1 MADALIE
8 LFSEEIPA
16 RMQKSAL
23 QTLTER
29 VEKELKEARLEHD
42 AIKGFMTPRR
52 LALHISGLPAVQP
65 DIEIERKGPKVGAPE
80 QALQGFCRSAGL
92 EPDQLEKRT
101 VGKDE
106 FYFSVSSQKGQP
118 TSAALKDIFETA
130 ITNFPWPKSQH
141 WGSYDMTWVR
151 PLKRIMCLLDAEVIP
166 VQLGHITASNITE
179 GHRFLSEGEI
189 VIAHPNEYEATLK
202 EHKVVADA
210 QTRREWILGDAAKA
224 AGEKGLSIKADDAL
238 LDEVTGLVEWPVCLL
253 GEYDKDF
260 LKLPPEVLVLEM
272 KHHQKYF
279 ACMNDKAELSNHFLV
294 VSNMAAADG
303 GKAIVNGNQRVIRA
317 RLSDGQFYWDQD
329 QKKPLASF
337 NDALDKMIFHAKLGS
352 IAKKVERIT
361 SLSTFLSVFI
371 PHANLSTVERA
382 AELAKSD
389 LVSGMVG
396 EFPELQGIMGRYYA
410 KAQGEDADV
419 AEAIAEHYKPQGADD
434 SLPETPAGL
443 AVSLADKFDSL
454 AGLFAAGEKPTG
466 SKDPFALRRMALGIL
481 RIILDNKLRIP
492 LTIAFDNAL
501 SRYPKAV
508 TKTLGKEAVTNELTS
523 FFRDRLK
530 VILKSNDVRHDVI
543 ECIFADAKADDIVQL
558 VSRIYAVEDFIK
570 TDDGTNLLAGYRRAA
585 NILNKEEEKDNTSYD
600 GDVEADDLTEAAE
613 KALLEALEKIEEPV
627 EQAFEKEEYENAMK
641 QLASIRPPLDAFFD
655 DVIVNDDDTEKR
667 ANRLALLAKLRLTLE
682 RIGNLSL
689 IEI

>member
-1 MADALIE
+1 M
-8 LFSEEIPA
+8 
-16 RMQKSAL
+16 
-23 QTLTER
+23 
-29 VEKELKEARLEHD
+29 
-42 AIKGFMTPRR
+42 
-52 LALHISGLPAVQP
+52 
-65 DIEIERKGPKVGAPE
+65 
-80 QALQGFCRSAGL
+80 
-92 EPDQLEKRT
+92 
-101 VGKDE
+101 
-106 FYFSVSSQKGQP
+106 
-118 TSAALKDIFETA
+118 
-130 ITNFPWPKSQH
+130 
-141 WGSYDMTWVR
+141 
-151 PLKRIMCLLDAEVIP
+151 
-166 VQLGHITASNITE
+166 
-179 GHRFLSEGEI
+179 
-189 VIAHPNEYEATLK
+189 
-202 EHKVVADA
+202 
-210 QTRREWILGDAAKA
+210 
-224 AGEKGLSIKADDAL
+224 
-238 LDEVTGLVEWPVCLL
+238 
-253 GEYDKDF
+253 
-260 LKLPPEVLVLEM
+260 
-272 KHHQKYF
+272 
-279 ACMNDKAELSNHFLV
+279 
-294 VSNMAAADG
+294 
-303 GKAIVNGNQRVIRA
+303 NGNQRVIRA

-382 AELAKSD
+382 AKLAKSD

-501 SRYPKAV
+501 SRYPKEV

-530 VILKSNDVRHDVI
+530 VILKSNDIRHDVI
-543 ECIFADAKADDIVQL
+543 ECIFADAQADDMVQL

-570 TDDGTNLLAGYRRAA
+570 TDDGANLLAGYRRAA
-585 NILNKEEEKDNTSYD
+585 NILSKEEEKDNTSYD

-613 KALLEALEKIEEPV
+613 QTLLEALEKIEEPV
-627 EQAFEKEEYENAMK
+627 KEAYENEEYENAMK

-667 ANRLALLAKLRLTLE
+667 TNRLALLAKLRSTLG

>member
-1 MADALIE
+1 MTDALIE

-23 QTLTER
+23 KTLTER
-29 VEKELKEARLEHD
+29 VEKGLKEARLEHAD
-42 AIKGFMTPRR
+42 IKGFSTPRR
-52 LALHISGLPAVQP
+52 LALHISGLPSIQP
-65 DIEIERKGPKVGAPE
+65 DIEIERKGPKVGAAE

-92 EPDQLEKRT
+92 GLDQLEKRV

-106 FYFSVSSQKGQP
+106 FYFAVSSQKGQP
-118 TSAALKDIFETA
+118 AATALKDVFETV

-141 WGSYDMTWVR
+141 WGAYDMTWVR
-151 PLKRIMCLLDAEVIP
+151 PLKRILCLFDSDIIP

-179 GHRFLSEGEI
+179 GHRFLSKGEI
-189 VIAHPNEYEATLK
+189 TINHPNDYEKTLR

-210 QTRREWILGDAAKA
+210 ETRRQWILGDAAKA
-224 AGEKGLSIKADDAL
+224 AGEKGLSIKADDGL
-238 LDEVTGLVEWPVCLL
+238 LDEVTGLVEWPICLL
-253 GEYDKDF
+253 GEYDKEF

-279 ACMNDKAELSNHFLV
+279 ACLNDKAELSNHFLV
-294 VSNMAAADG
+294 VSNIAANDD
-303 GKAIVNGNQRVIRA
+303 GKAIINGNQRVIRA

-361 SLSTFLSVFI
+361 SLSTFLSVFV

-382 AELAKSD
+382 AELSKSD

-434 SLPETPAGL
+434 SLPLTPAGM

-492 LTIAFDNAL
+492 LNIAFENTL

-508 TKTLGKEAVTNELTS
+508 TKEVGKEVLVAELIT

-530 VILKSNDVRHDVI
+530 VILKSNNIRHDVI
-543 ECIFADAKADDIVQL
+543 ECVFADTNADDVVQL
-558 VSRIYAVEDFIK
+558 VSRIYAVDDFIK
-570 TDDGTNLLAGYRRAA
+570 TDDGGNVTAGYRRAT
-585 NILNKEEEKDNTSYD
+585 NILSKEEEKDKKTYD
-600 GDVEADDLTEAAE
+600 GDVDAIHLNEIHE
-613 KALLEALEKIEEPV
+613 KALYDALMVAEGEVISALKD
-627 EQAFEKEEYENAMK
+627 EQFDMAMK
-641 QLASIRPPLDAFFD
+641 AVAQVRKPLDDFFEH
-655 DVIVNDDDTEKR
+655 VMVNADDTYTRK
-667 ANRLALLAKLRLTLE
+667 NRLELLAKLRDMLKH
-682 RIGNLSL
+682 IGNFSL
-689 IEI
+689 IET